1 MRRCAI
7 IALVLLSAIVHCQ
20 DLVIVGGR
28 VEVGNGKVLE
38 NGVIVVRDGKIAE
51 IGSKLP
57 VPVGMKSLD
66 AKGMTIYPGFINGY
80 STKSLKLPDA
90 PSAATPPSTLS
101 VAPPTMWQGNRKGIR
116 AQLKTAECLDLKVFM
131 SDAHKAGFTASYLAP
146 GGGLIRGTGAL
157 AYWTD
162 EKFDAHPFGM
172 EMSFR
177 NAGGQGYPGTLL
189 GAVALLRQTLYDA
202 QRYGKLSKPEKDADY
217 DGLQPVLR
225 AETSAVFAADSEA
238 DIQRALK
245 IGDEFGFPVVIQ
257 GSRDAYKR
265 GKMLADKKVP
275 VIVDCAIGDEPS
287 VKTSPDGPPV
297 AVLEERR
304 DQWKERALNVIELQK
319 AGVLFA
325 FSAERDGWSDYLKDV
340 RALIGLGLSKSAA
353 LRAMTSAP
361 AEIFGVA
368 REVGTL
374 EKGKVANLVLMNGD
388 FADAKSEVQS
398 VVVLGKVFEY
408 KKEAK

>member
-1 MRRCAI
+1 
-7 IALVLLSAIVHCQ
+7 
-20 DLVIVGGR
+20 
-28 VEVGNGKVLE
+28 
-38 NGVIVVRDGKIAE
+38 
-51 IGSKLP
+51 
-57 VPVGMKSLD
+57 
-66 AKGMTIYPGFINGY
+66 
-80 STKSLKLPDA
+80 
-90 PSAATPPSTLS
+90 
-101 VAPPTMWQGNRKGIR
+101 
-116 AQLKTAECLDLKVFM
+116 
-131 SDAHKAGFTASYLAP
+131 
-146 GGGLIRGTGAL
+146 
-157 AYWTD
+157 
-162 EKFDAHPFGM
+162 
-172 EMSFR
+172 
-177 NAGGQGYPGTLL
+177 
-189 GAVALLRQTLYDA
+189 VALLRQTLYDA